1 MENYTMRHIAL
12 CTGVTG
18 QDGSYLTEFLL
29 EKDYKVYG
37 LIRRSSTNTLER
49 LDQVLRHPNFELVE
63 GELTDAT
70 GINRVVSQIK
80 PDELY
85 NLAAMSFV
93 GTSFNEP
100 VATFTIDAIG
110 PLNLL
115 EAIRQ
120 NSPKTKF
127 YQASTSELFGD
138 TNTCPQDEQTPFKP
152 RSPYGIAKLAAH
164 HATRM
169 YREAYGIFSCCGI
182 LFNHESPRRGNEFVT
197 KKITN
202 YIGQLYK
209 ACQYSYKLDEQWILN
224 YDYNV
229 GLKKV
234 GKLKLGN
241 LDAQRDFGYA
251 PEYVQCMW
259 KMLQRDEP
267 EDFVIATGETH
278 TIREFLDHAFR
289 CIDIID
295 WDNYVEIDPKFY
307 RPADVNLLLGDA
319 SKAKR
324 VLGWEPKVKFE
335 ELVKIMVEADGK

>member
-1 MENYTMRHIAL
+1 MIKTGLI
-12 CTGVTG
+12 TGVTG
-18 QDGSYLTEFLL
+18 QDGSYLAELLL

-37 LIRRSSTNTLER
+37 LIRRSSTNTTER
-49 LDQVLRHPNFELVE
+49 LYDVLRHPNFENIE
-63 GELTDAT
+63 GDVIDAT
-70 GINRVVSQIK
+70 GINRIVSQIQ

-93 GTSFNEP
+93 GSSFADP
-100 VATFTIDAIG
+100 ISTFTINAIG
-110 PLNLL
+110 PLNIL

-138 TNTCPQDEQTPFKP
+138 TKTCPQNEQTPFAP

-164 HATRM
+164 HTTRM
-169 YREAYGIFSCCGI
+169 YREAYNIFACAGI
-182 LFNHESPRRGNEFVT
+182 LFNHESPRRGDNFVT
-197 KKITN
+197 KKITKYVASFAN
-202 YIGQLYK
+202 YARRHGHI
-209 ACQYSYKLDEQWILN
+209 DEKGLVQWNIDATLEK
-224 YDYNV
+224 Y
-229 GLKKV
+229 

-241 LDAQRDFGYA
+241 LDAKRDWGYA
-251 PEYVQCMW
+251 PEYVNCMW

-278 TIREFLDHAFR
+278 TIKEFLDHAFG
-289 CIDIID
+289 CIYIHD
-295 WDNYVEIDPKFY
+295 WSDYVEIDPKFY

-324 VLGWEPKVKFE
+324 MLNWSPRIRFE
-335 ELVKIMVEADGK
+335 ELVRLMVEADGE

>member
-1 MENYTMRHIAL
+1 MKKTVII
-12 CTGVTG
+12 TGVTG
-18 QDGSYLTEFLL
+18 QDGSYLSEFLL
-29 EKDYKVYG
+29 EKDYQVYG
-37 LIRRSSTNTLER
+37 LIRRSSTDTCER
-49 LDQVLRHPNFELVE
+49 IEGVLRGHNFELIE
-63 GELTDAT
+63 GDLCDAT
-70 GINRVVSQIK
+70 GINRIIAQIQ
-80 PDELY
+80 PDECY

-93 GTSFNEP
+93 GTSFAEP
-100 VATFTIDAIG
+100 VSTFTVNAIG
-110 PLNLL
+110 PLNIL

-138 TNTCPQDEQTPFKP
+138 TKTCPQNENTPFVP
-152 RSPYGIAKLAAH
+152 SSPYGISKLAGH
-164 HATRM
+164 HAARM

-202 YIGQLYK
+202 YIELLHK
-209 ACQYSYKLDEQWILN
+209 ASQYSYKLDKQWTLN
-224 YDYNV
+224 CDHNV
-229 GLKKV
+229 GLKKI

-241 LDAQRDFGYA
+241 INAQRDFGYA

-278 TIREFLDHAFR
+278 TIREFLDHAFG
-289 CIDIID
+289 CINID
-295 WDNYVEIDPKFY
+295 DWSDYVEIDPRFY

-324 VLGWEPKVKFE
+324 VLNWKPRVKFE
-335 ELVKIMVEADGK
+335 ELVRLMVEEDLN

>member
-1 MENYTMRHIAL
+1 MKRTAL

-18 QDGSYLTEFLL
+18 QDGSYLSEFLL
-29 EKDYKVYG
+29 ERDYKVYG
-37 LIRRSSTNTLER
+37 LIRESSTDTGER
-49 LDQVLRHPNFELVE
+49 IKDILRNPNFELIK
-63 GELTDAT
+63 GDLCDAT
-70 GINRVVSQIK
+70 GINRIISQVK

-85 NLAAMSFV
+85 NLAAMSHV

-127 YQASTSELFGD
+127 YQASTSELFGE
-138 TNTCPQDEQTPFKP
+138 TETCPQNEQTPFKP

-169 YREAYGIFSCCGI
+169 YREAYNIFACAGI
-182 LFNHESPRRGNEFVT
+182 LFNHESPRRGDNFVT
-197 KKITN
+197 QKIAN
-202 YIGQLYK
+202 YVRKLELRAQSYAYTDEHGSCIVEPCYK
-209 ACQYSYKLDEQWILN
+209 RSLRYL
-224 YDYNV
+224 
-229 GLKKV
+229 GT
-234 GKLKLGN
+234 LKLGN
-241 LDAQRDFGYA
+241 LDAKRDWGYA

-278 TIREFLDHAFR
+278 TIREFLDHAFGVIN
-289 CIDIID
+289 IDD
-295 WDNYVEIDPKFY
+295 WSNYVEIDPKFY

-324 VLGWEPKVKFE
+324 MLNWSPRVRFE

>member
-1 MENYTMRHIAL
+1 MKNKIAFL
-12 CTGVTG
+12 TGVTG
-18 QDGSYLTEFLL
+18 QDGSYLSEFLL
-29 EKDYKVYG
+29 EKDYQVYG
-37 LIRRSSTNTLER
+37 LMRQSSVDTGERIETTLR
-49 LDQVLRHPNFELVE
+49 NPNFELIK
-63 GELTDAT
+63 GDLIDAT
-70 GINRVVSQIK
+70 GINRLVSKIK

-85 NLAAMSFV
+85 SLGAMSFV
-93 GTSFNEP
+93 GASFSDP
-100 VATFTIDAIG
+100 VSTFTINAIG

-138 TNTCPQDEQTPFKP
+138 TKTCPQDENTPFIP
-152 RSPYGIAKLAAH
+152 RSPYGISKLAAH

-169 YREAYGIFSCCGI
+169 YREAYGIFACCGI

-202 YIGQLYK
+202 YIGSLYDM
-209 ACQYSYKLDEQWILN
+209 SPRYKYELN
-224 YDYNV
+224 GQKLWGRDYKEGV
-229 GLKKV
+229 KRIGTLR
-234 GKLKLGN
+234 LGN
-241 LDAQRDFGYA
+241 LDAKRDFGYA
-251 PEYVQCMW
+251 PEYVECMW
-259 KMLQRDEP
+259 RMLQRDEP

-289 CIDIID
+289 CINIDD
-295 WDNYVEIDPKFY
+295 WDNYVEIDPRFY
-307 RPADVNLLLGDA
+307 RPADVNLLCGDA

-335 ELVKIMVEADGK
+335 ELVRLMVEADAS

>member
-1 MENYTMRHIAL
+1 MKLTAL
-12 CTGVTG
+12 ITGVTG
-18 QDGSYLTEFLL
+18 QDGSYLSEFLL
-29 EKDYKVYG
+29 ERDYKVYG
-37 LIRRSSTNTLER
+37 LMRRASTDTTER
-49 LDQVLRHPNFELVE
+49 LNDVLRNPNFELIV
-63 GELTDAT
+63 GDITDGT
-70 GINRVVSQIK
+70 GINRIVSQIQ

-85 NLAAMSFV
+85 NLAAQSDV

-120 NSPKTKF
+120 NSTETKF

-138 TNTCPQDEQTPFKP
+138 TKICPQNEQTSFAP

-169 YREAYGIFSCCGI
+169 YREAYNIFACAGI
-182 LFNHESPRRGNEFVT
+182 LFNHESPRRGDNFVT

-202 YIGQLYK
+202 YIRDFIASAREYGH
-209 ACQYSYKLDEQWILN
+209 
-224 YDYNV
+224 YDAEKNFRWNIAATLEEH
-229 GLKKV
+229 GT
-234 GKLKLGN
+234 LKLGN
-241 LDAQRDFGYA
+241 LDAKRDWGYA

-289 CIDIID
+289 CINVDD
-295 WDNYVEIDPKFY
+295 WDDYVEIDPKFY
-307 RPADVNLLLGDA
+307 RPTDVNLLYGDA

-324 VLGWEPKVKFE
+324 MLNWSPRIRFE

>member
-1 MENYTMRHIAL
+1 MMKRTAL
-12 CTGVTG
+12 ITGVTG
-18 QDGSYLTEFLL
+18 MDGSYLSDFLL
-29 EKDYKVYG
+29 EGGYKVYG
-37 LIRRSSTNTLER
+37 LMRRSSTDTTER
-49 LDQVLRHPNFELVE
+49 LNDILRHPNFELIE
-63 GELTDAT
+63 GDITDAT
-70 GINRVVSQIK
+70 GINRIVSQIQ

-85 NLAAMSFV
+85 NLAAQSHV

-110 PLNLL
+110 PLNIL

-127 YQASTSELFGD
+127 YQASTSELFGESE
-138 TNTCPQDEQTPFKP
+138 TCPQNELTSFKP

-169 YREAYGIFSCCGI
+169 YREAYGIFACAGI
-182 LFNHESPRRGNEFVT
+182 LFNHESPRRGENFVT
-197 KKITN
+197 RKITK
-202 YIGQLYK
+202 YIGALREESPVYI
-209 ACQYSYKLDEQWILN
+209 YELN
-224 YDYNV
+224 GRKEYRHDHEF
-229 GLKKV
+229 GLKEI
-234 GKLKLGN
+234 GKLALGN
-241 LDAQRDFGYA
+241 LDAKRDWGYA

-289 CIDIID
+289 CINID
-295 WDNYVEIDPKFY
+295 DWSGYVEIDPKFY
-307 RPADVNLLLGDA
+307 RPADVNLLCGDA

-324 VLGWEPKVKFE
+324 ILNWSPRIRFE
-335 ELVKIMVEADGK
+335 ELVKLMVEADGK